1 VVTAATEACR
11 LLTGGEQFDL
21 VLCDLMMP
29 EMSGM
34 DLYAQL
40 HKLAADQTKKFVFM
54 TGGAFTA
61 DANRFL
67 AQISNP
73 SIAKPIRAAK
83 LRSLVRD
90 LIQ

>member
-1 VVTAATEACR
+1 
-11 LLTGGEQFDL
+11 
-21 VLCDLMMP
+21 MMP

-40 HKLAADQTKKFVFM
+40 RKLTPDQTRKFVFM

-61 DANRFL
+61 DATRFL
-67 AQISNP
+67 AQISNT
-73 SIAKPIRAAK
+73 SIEKPIRAAK
-83 LRSLVRD
+83 LRSLVRG

>member
-1 VVTAATEACR
+1 VPNATSC
-11 LLTGGEQFDL
+11 EQFDL
-21 VLCDLMMP
+21 VLCDFMMP
-29 EMSGM
+29 EMWGM

-40 HKLAADQTKKFVFM
+40 RKLAPEQTKRFVFM

-61 DANRFL
+61 DTSRFL

-73 SIAKPIRAAK
+73 SIEKPVRAAK
-83 LRSLVRD
+83 LRSLVRS